1 MEKCADYDV
10 GRVPGWV
17 KNCWLKMKLLVFGLA
32 FLGLTTVSAKTLSQ
46 EIFSVKVEEKTLAEV
61 FKEISR
67 VTGYEFMYSSSELR
81 HVGKVSVD
89 VREQDL
95 DAVMAACLEGTGLG
109 YKVEDNIVIVS
120 PKYAPVPGMQQVEER
135 KVSGVVKDQK
145 GAPLPGVAVVL
156 KGTTMGTA
164 TDVDG
169 KYTLTLPE
177 GNYTL
182 VFSMLG
188 MKVREELVGDRT
200 EINVVMEEEV
210 AEMDEVVVTGI
221 FKKAR
226 ESYTG
231 AVSTITDEEL
241 KVHRGQ
247 NLLQTLKNIDASL
260 NFRVNNL
267 AGSNPNALPEINIRG
282 NSSLPMSVE
291 EFNTSA
297 SNAVNTPLII
307 MDGFEISLEKLM
319 DYNDEEIESINILK
333 DAAATAI
340 YGSRGSNGVIV
351 VITKQPEAGKLRVNA
366 EVGIDMEVPDLTSYD
381 LLNAREK
388 LELEKE
394 VGLYDTDYVDN
405 DLTFKGLY
413 YERLRR
419 VLSGMTTD
427 WIDKPIR
434 TGVGSHYNLRLEGGS
449 DQFRW
454 SATANYKNVAGAM
467 KNSYRR
473 TFNGS
478 ITLMYSIKNLI
489 FKNYTSY
496 GVQRGQESN
505 YGSFSDYVAQQPY
518 NSPYD
523 EHGNLLSSLE
533 YFYGPS
539 RGNGEP
545 NPLYDAMLNT
555 MDKDGYEELT
565 NNFSIEWNI
574 IEGLTLRGQFGITTK
589 TNHSDY
595 FLPAEHSYFTTGAN
609 YDIYNTEEGFF
620 RRGRYEYGTGT
631 MNSWSGNV
639 TLSYSNL
646 FAEKHQLYVGLDYSI
661 AGDKTNNYTFVL
673 EGFSNEDMNYLGN
686 ARQYEKDGMPTGIEG
701 VTRRLGFTGNVNY
714 TYDNRY
720 YVDLSGRVDGS
731 STFGSDKKYA
741 PFWSAGIGWNLHQ
754 EDFLKGHNW
763 INTLR
768 LKVSYGQTGSQ
779 TGSGSGAATEYV
791 YQTANKYMN
800 WMGATLSAWG
810 NPELTWQTTDEFNV
824 GTEIGLWNGR
834 IKGEFDF
841 YTKKTSNLLSSM
853 EIPHSMGLSSYIAN
867 VGEVKN
873 RGWEASLTAYLVR
886 DTEREFNVMLSGQ
899 LVYEKNWISKL
910 SEAVKEQNEALL
922 ADEDY
927 EVANLFYE
935 GNPQNAIYAVRSLG
949 IDPSTGQEVYLDKD
963 GNITDEWKPGD
974 KVYMG
979 SADPLYRGNLNAMV
993 MWKGLTFNAGFY
1005 YYWGGKTYNS
1015 TLVDRVE
1022 VTTDYLTTSNVDR
1035 RVYEDR
1041 WQKPG
1046 DHVFYK
1052 AFSNEETRATSRFVM
1067 RDNVLELSS
1076 VSLQYRWDTDWVHKY
1091 LGAQSVTFGVNM
1103 NDLFHWGSIK
1113 QERGI
1118 DYPFARN
1125 IQGSIRFLF

>member
-1 MEKCADYDV
+1 
-10 GRVPGWV
+10 
-17 KNCWLKMKLLVFGLA
+17 MKLLVFGLA

-95 DAVMAACLEGTGLG
+95 DAVMAACLEGTGLW

-200 EINVVMEEEV
+200 EINVVMEEEA

-231 AVSTITDEEL
+231 AVSTITEEEL

-351 VITKQPEAGKLRVNA
+351 VITKQPEAGKLRINA

-394 VGLYDTDYVDN
+394 LGLYNSSQYPDN
-405 DLTFKGLY
+405 DLDYQEVY
-413 YERLRR
+413 YKRLHD
-419 VLSGMTTD
+419 VLSGQTTD

-434 TGVGSHYNLRLEGGS
+434 TGVASHYNLRLEGGS

-454 SATANYKNVAGAM
+454 SATVNYKNVAGAM

-496 GVQRGQESN
+496 GMQRGQESN
-505 YGSFSDYVAQQPY
+505 YGSFSDYVAQQPWQ
-518 NSPYD
+518 SPYD
-523 EHGNLLSSLE
+523 ENGNIVDHFE
-533 YFYGPS
+533 NFYGEDH
-539 RGNGEP
+539 GNGEA

-555 MDKDGYEELT
+555 IDKDGYEELI

-574 IEGLTLRGQFGITTK
+574 IEGLTLRGQFGITTQ

-595 FLPAEHSYFTTGAN
+595 FLPAEHSYFTTGDNAT
-609 YDIYNTEEGFF
+609 IYNTDEVFF
-620 RRGRYEYGTGT
+620 EKGV
-631 MNSWSGNV
+631 MN
-639 TLSYSNL
+639 
-646 FAEKHQLYVGLDYSI
+646 
-661 AGDKTNNYTFVL
+661 
-673 EGFSNEDMNYLGN
+673 
-686 ARQYEKDGMPTGIEG
+686 
-701 VTRRLGFTGNVNY
+701 
-714 TYDNRY
+714 
-720 YVDLSGRVDGS
+720 
-731 STFGSDKKYA
+731 
-741 PFWSAGIGWNLHQ
+741 
-754 EDFLKGHNW
+754 
-763 INTLR
+763 
-768 LKVSYGQTGSQ
+768 
-779 TGSGSGAATEYV
+779 
-791 YQTANKYMN
+791 
-800 WMGATLSAWG
+800 MG
-810 NPELTWQTTDEFNV
+810 
-824 GTEIGLWNGR
+824 
-834 IKGEFDF
+834 
-841 YTKKTSNLLSSM
+841 
-853 EIPHSMGLSSYIAN
+853 
-867 VGEVKN
+867 
-873 RGWEASLTAYLVR
+873 
-886 DTEREFNVMLSGQ
+886 
-899 LVYEKNWISKL
+899 
-910 SEAVKEQNEALL
+910 
-922 ADEDY
+922 
-927 EVANLFYE
+927 
-935 GNPQNAIYAVRSLG
+935 
-949 IDPSTGQEVYLDKD
+949 
-963 GNITDEWKPGD
+963 
-974 KVYMG
+974 
-979 SADPLYRGNLNAMV
+979 
-993 MWKGLTFNAGFY
+993 
-1005 YYWGGKTYNS
+1005 
-1015 TLVDRVE
+1015 
-1022 VTTDYLTTSNVDR
+1022 
-1035 RVYEDR
+1035 
-1041 WQKPG
+1041 
-1046 DHVFYK
+1046 
-1052 AFSNEETRATSRFVM
+1052 
-1067 RDNVLELSS
+1067 
-1076 VSLQYRWDTDWVHKY
+1076 
-1091 LGAQSVTFGVNM
+1091 
-1103 NDLFHWGSIK
+1103 
-1113 QERGI
+1113 
-1118 DYPFARN
+1118 
-1125 IQGSIRFLF
+1125 